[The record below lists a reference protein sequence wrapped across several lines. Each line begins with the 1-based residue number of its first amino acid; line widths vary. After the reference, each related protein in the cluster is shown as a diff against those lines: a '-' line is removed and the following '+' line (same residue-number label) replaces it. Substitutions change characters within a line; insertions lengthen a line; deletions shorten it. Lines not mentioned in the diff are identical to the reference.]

1 MKTRISLFALSG
13 LFFLLVFSQCKNEDE
28 AKYRFD
34 LKFFTEEYK
43 PINYVENDILKG
55 LAPDLLT
62 AVCENLNITFEPEV
76 LPWDEAYEL
85 AQNTN
90 NAVLFSTNLTAERKD
105 LFKWA
110 GPIATLDVLFY
121 SLPQTDIEL
130 ENLDDAKSVAKI
142 GVLEDYSIEQYLIGE
157 GFKNLVI
164 CEDNDDAFDKLL
176 KGEIDLYPSDKITAE
191 ASLKNLGKTI
201 YHVSEKLVIKTDLTY
216 IAFNKNVPDDV
227 VADFQNQIDILKTNG
242 SMKTFYQT
250 YFNSPDFPGTMQ
262 FYTEQYPPITFRDN
276 SGSITG
282 FGTDIVR
289 EIMKRNQTFAEI
301 KLSSWS
307 NGYNLALYHPNICL
321 FTMDQT
327 VLREPLFQWVGPI
340 GTNVTYIYTKTG
352 SGITLNS
359 LNEAK
364 SLNSIGTVSSWFSDQ
379 YLRNQGFTNLVTDS
393 DPAVMTQMLIKGE
406 IDAFVCTS
414 VTFPSILRE
423 LGYGYESVVPS
434 IPIIT
439 SDFYIAFSKGTPT
452 SLVEKWKSS
461 FLEMKNDGTYNA
473 IFDRWLKH

>member
-1 MKTRISLFALSG
+1 MKPQFSLFVLSG
-13 LFFLLVFSQCKNEDE
+13 LFFLLIFSQCKNEDE

-55 LAPDLLT
+55 LAPDLLID
-62 AVCENLNITFEPEV
+62 VCENLNITFEPEV

-85 AQNTN
+85 AQNTK

-130 ENLDDAKSVAKI
+130 ENLDDAKSVSKI
-142 GVLEDYSIEQYLIGE
+142 GVLEDYSIEQYLVGE

-164 CEDNDDAFDKLL
+164 CEDNDDAFEKLL

-191 ASLKNLGKTI
+191 ASLKKLGKTI

-242 SMKTFYQT
+242 SMKALYQT
-250 YFNSPDFPGTMQ
+250 YFNSSDFPGTIQ
-262 FYTEQYPPITFRDN
+262 FYTEQYPPITFRDK

-289 EIMKRNQTFAEI
+289 EIMKRNQTFGEI
-301 KLSSWS
+301 RLSSWS

-327 VLREPLFQWVGPI
+327 VSREPLFKWVGPI
-340 GTNVTYIYTKTG
+340 GSNVTYIYTKSG

-379 YLRNQGFTNLVTDS
+379 YLRNQGFTNLVSDS
-393 DPAVMTQMLIKGE
+393 DPAVMTQMLINGE

-434 IPIIT
+434 VPIIS
-439 SDFYIAFSKGTPT
+439 SDFYIAFSKSTPT
-452 SLVEKWKSS
+452 SLVERWQSS
-461 FLEMKNDGTYNA
+461 FLAMKSDGTYNA
-473 IFDRWLKH
+473 IFDRWLKQ